1 MNLKSVLYIS
11 SLFLVFQSCKSTKLR
26 NQTTFH
32 KYQSVLD
39 SIYAANPNTIGI
51 MAHIESTKHKISWS
65 GSVGL
70 SDKNKR
76 ISLESD
82 QPALIASSIKTYVS
96 ATILRLQELEKL
108 TIEDAVKKYLSK
120 ETTQLFEQDGY
131 NLEEI
136 KIKHLL
142 SHTSGIVNYGTA
154 DYLDWVDKHQQHRWT
169 RDEQLELTIKAG
181 NPLGKAGNIFQYT
194 DANYLLTT
202 EIIEQVTDKP
212 FYEAM
217 RDLLKYNE
225 LSLSNTW
232 FPTLENKPVGTK
244 SLVHQYWGDKNWD
257 SYEHDISWDLY
268 GGGGIATTTKELAQ
282 FSYNL
287 FNGNIIENDEILN
300 LIFTKINTQDGR
312 DNRYLLGLSKG
323 NIEGHTTYGHGGFW
337 GTTVLYFPELDIS
350 IAVYVL
356 ERNER
361 ILRRNILRSLI
372 RSHTKTQ

>member
-1 MNLKSVLYIS
+1 MNLKSILYIS
-11 SLFLVFQSCKSTKLR
+11 FIFLLFQSCKSTKLR

-32 KYQSVLD
+32 NYQSVLD
-39 SIYAANPNTIGI
+39 SIYAAHPNAIGM
-51 MAHIESTKHKISWS
+51 MAHIESSKHKISWS

-96 ATILRLQELEKL
+96 ASILRLQELDQL

-120 ETTQLFEQDGY
+120 QTIQLFEQDGY

-142 SHTSGIVNYGTA
+142 SHSSGIVNYGTA
-154 DYLDWVDKHQQHRWT
+154 EYLDWVDKNQQHRWT
-169 RDEQLELTIKAG
+169 RDEQLELTIKVG
-181 NPLGKAGNIFQYT
+181 DPLGKAGAIFQYT

-202 EIIEQVTDKP
+202 EIIEQVTGKP

-225 LSLSNTW
+225 LNLSNTW

-244 SLVHQYWGDKNWD
+244 NLVHQYWRDKNWD

-287 FNGNIIENDEILN
+287 FNGKIIENEDVLN
-300 LIFTKINTQDGR
+300 LIFTKINTQKGI
-312 DNRYLLGLSKG
+312 DNGYLLGLSKG
-323 NIEGHTTYGHGGFW
+323 NVQGYTTYGHGGFW
-337 GTTVLYFPELDIS
+337 GTTVLYFPELDVS

-361 ILRRNILRSLI
+361 KLRRDILEALVKSYI
-372 RSHTKTQ
+372 KIQ